1 MMRVLFI
8 QWWCVFIHS
17 EKQKTCPFA
26 RDGFLVVGE
35 RERDAC
41 SETGFT
47 LKNIINTNPIN

>member
-1 MMRVLFI
+1 VYFSFNGGVYLYI
-8 QWWCVFIHS
+8 VKQ
-17 EKQKTCPFA
+17 QKTCPFA
-26 RDGFLVVGE
+26 TDGFLVIGE

>member
-17 EKQKTCPFA
+17 ETTENLSVRYGRFP
-26 RDGFLVVGE
+26 RRR
-35 RERDAC
+35 REGKGAC

-47 LKNIINTNPIN
+47 LRNIINTNPIN